1 MSTNYPFNDRQY
13 IGQTSF
19 NGQGAYYCEQK
30 VRERLN
36 EKSELSEWIGSS
48 FIDQCG
54 TFYRWGRDGNRRCDG
69 WEPSRPLPRSAECKR
84 RGCLRLRFHPFIQM
98 RSPCSFLTRMFTCVS
113 VYARLV
119 HTVVYLF
126 SFKKRNGENLRPQ
139 AANLVASHLNTPLKS
154 SCKLF
159 DYETL

>member
-13 IGQTSF
+13 IGYTSF

-36 EKSELSEWIGSS
+36 EKSELS
-48 FIDQCG
+48 QCG
-54 TFYRWGRDGNRRCDG
+54 TFYRWGRDDNRRCDG
-69 WEPSRPLPRSAECKR
+69 WDHRVRCQGAPSVRGVVAFSCDPILYTDEITMQFLNTYVYMRKCICASRSYC
-84 RGCLRLRFHPFIQM
+84 GI
-98 RSPCSFLTRMFTCVS
+98 
-113 VYARLV
+113 
-119 HTVVYLF
+119 